1 MTWRDHLLDTL
12 RHLRPP
18 TLCTLDPSAHEL
30 ASRLFAPG
38 QLQPYQASS
47 ATRCELA
54 LGIDALSGLDS
65 RQGFQLLAQVR
76 TYAAP
81 GLLIAAL
88 PGCALDADAF
98 RALGFIASFND
109 RVENVTIYHYD
120 IATYKP
126 VPDWLNANYW
136 AHPERWEP

>member
-1 MTWRDHLLDTL
+1 VNWQDHLLDTL
-12 RHLRPP
+12 RRLQPP
-18 TLCTLDPSAHEL
+18 TVCSLDPVAHEL
-30 ASRLFAPG
+30 ASRLIAPQ
-38 QLQPYQASS
+38 QLHPYQAES

-65 RQGFQLLAQVR
+65 RQGVQLLAQVR

-81 GLLIAAL
+81 ALLIAAL
-88 PGCALDADAF
+88 PGCPLDAEAF
-98 RALGFIASFND
+98 RALGFVASFND
-109 RVENVTIYHYD
+109 SVENVTIYHYD

-126 VPDWLNANYW
+126 VPDWLNAKYW

>member
-1 MTWRDHLLDTL
+1 MNWQDHLLDIL
-12 RHLRPP
+12 RRLQP
-18 TLCTLDPSAHEL
+18 TAVCTLDPAAHEL
-30 ASRLFAPG
+30 ASRLIAPQ
-38 QLQPYQASS
+38 QLQPYQAAS

-54 LGIDALSGLDS
+54 LGIEALSGLDS
-65 RQGFQLLAQVR
+65 RQGFQLLAEVR

-81 GLLIAAL
+81 ALLIAA
-88 PGCALDADAF
+88 PPECPLDAEAF

-109 RVENVTIYHYD
+109 SVEKVTIYHYD

-126 VPDWLNANYW
+126 VPDWLNAKYW